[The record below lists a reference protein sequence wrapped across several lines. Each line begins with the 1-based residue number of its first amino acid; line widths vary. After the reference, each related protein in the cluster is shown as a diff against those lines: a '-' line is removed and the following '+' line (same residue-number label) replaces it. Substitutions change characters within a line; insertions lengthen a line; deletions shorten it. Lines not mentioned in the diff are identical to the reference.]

1 MITNL
6 INYNNKIIPLPTPLV
21 TLSQSNA
28 SYNRDWGTDTIIN
41 LQGQLT
47 GDYASIRSGQSGILS
62 IFNQNF
68 GNFEIY
74 EATGATGFNFNL
86 IANRHSVINT
96 GYYTGISGAYIPK
109 NSNLILRIDG
119 NYGGYP
125 MAWERSKDKINWQ
138 SFTLYKTNYYSGGST
153 FPIPYDPFSPV
164 RLYPQVPPYTNYP
177 INQLPS
183 HSTVGNQNNP
193 NTNARGIYTGNIND
207 YNYFRLG
214 IINNGGADTNQP
226 KANLIASGFDA
237 EKIYQESGI
246 IINSISFDESHYNG
260 ILNYNIELK
269 SSNYSGNVIDPKNE
283 FSFSENTDK
292 TLNLTHSISARGK
305 NTNSSSYKSNA
316 LTNAIDFVRS
326 YTGLNNIPSI
336 KFISGF
342 DSNKLYLQ
350 NFSESIDRLNGSYSI
365 EEQYRGDLFNTG
377 SNGILNYSVNIASG
391 AESNSIEIS
400 VRGSYKGP
408 QYGDISLLR
417 NSLNVTGLI
426 GGAYSGYFNPIPIQY
441 DINEN
446 TGENSINFEYSFDN
460 INLPNPY
467 FIYNSTANRDTL
479 DQIHNVQVKG
489 EMIARGNLAYRS
501 SLLSGNINN
510 LTGQFMNI
518 ASGALSGFKDFN
530 SIATSS
536 NLRLLNIS
544 IDRND
549 KEGKLSATANYDDK
563 FLPTGSFKEATYSVS
578 VEAPRWYMNNQ
589 PTCNVYGFHIIN
601 DFDITTLPK
610 LTLNTNTI
618 TSNDNSISESNLR
631 KDIENISKNIQPNN
645 YNFDIKLQDSYNT
658 SKKYSNLSN
667 PYEISYTVNKTTTSN
682 QVGLLPKFNT

>member
-6 INYNNKIIPLPTPLV
+6 INYNNKTIPLPTPLV
-21 TLSQSNA
+21 TLTQANA

-47 GDYASIRSGQSGILS
+47 GDYACIRSGQSGILS

-86 IANRHSVINT
+86 TANTPSHTPIPS
-96 GYYTGISGAYIPK
+96 YYTGISGAYIPK

-119 NYGGYP
+119 SYGGFGIT
-125 MAWERSKDKINWQ
+125 WERSKNKINWQ
-138 SFTLYKTNYYSGGST
+138 SFTLYKTNYYSGNP
-153 FPIPYDPFSPV
+153 FPYVPFSQFA
-164 RLYPQVPPYTNYP
+164 YPQVSPYLNYP
-177 INQLPS
+177 MTATPS
-183 HSTVGNQNNP
+183 QDNAGNQNNP
-193 NTNARGIYTGNIND
+193 NINGRGIYTGNIDD
-207 YNYFRLG
+207 YNYFRLAITDG
-214 IINNGGADTNQP
+214 NGGGSP
-226 KANLIASGFDA
+226 VANLIASGFDA

-326 YTGLNNIPSI
+326 YTGLNNIPNI

-342 DSNKLYLQ
+342 NSNKLYLQ

-426 GGAYSGYFNPIPIQY
+426 SAAYSGYFNPIPIQY

-467 FIYNSTANRDTL
+467 FIYNSTANRDEL
-479 DQIHNVQVKG
+479 DQINNVQVKG

-510 LTGQFMNI
+510 LTGQFMNV

-530 SIATSS
+530 NIATTS

-631 KDIENISKNIQPNN
+631 KDVENISKNIQPNN

-658 SKKYSNLSN
+658 SKKYSNLLN